1 MANKERT
8 NAGLTANI
16 FFSQQVFSNDCGDAG
31 GLNQPIAYTE
41 EDLSHS
47 ISLASNKINKAFK
60 YTSLIE
66 AGATTGWNLSSGTPR
81 NKFGDNFLIT
91 KFGSF
96 NSIAITH
103 NGTSGELGYSVS
115 SSTHASPIATGIIAG
130 GGSVMHTWPEGVA
143 ATGIIVKSLN
153 YTANTTVM
161 GMGSG
166 YWVTGEGF

>member
-1 MANKERT
+1 MANQERT

-31 GLNQPIAYTE
+31 GLNQPVGYTE

-47 ISLASNKINKAFK
+47 ISLTSNQINKAFK
-60 YTSLIE
+60 YTTAIE
-66 AGATTGWNLSSGTPR
+66 GSATTGWNLSRGTPR
-81 NKFGDNFLIT
+81 NKFGNNFLIT
-91 KFGSF
+91 KFGSV
-96 NSIAITH
+96 NAIAITH
-103 NGTSGELGYSVS
+103 NGASGELGYSIS
-115 SSTHASPIATGIIAG
+115 SSSHESPIATGIITG

-143 ATGIIVKSLN
+143 ATGITIKSLN
-153 YTANTTVM
+153 YTTNTTVM